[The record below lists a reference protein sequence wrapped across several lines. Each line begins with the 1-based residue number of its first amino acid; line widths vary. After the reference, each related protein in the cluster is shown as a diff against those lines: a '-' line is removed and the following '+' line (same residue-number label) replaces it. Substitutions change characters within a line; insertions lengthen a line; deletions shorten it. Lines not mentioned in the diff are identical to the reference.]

1 MESLRKSRLVSNAP
15 VATLAALVTA
25 SVALL
30 LALSWRLTFY
40 QDTWAFLMTRRGDG
54 VGDFLRPH
62 NEHIVLIPVAIEK
75 LLLGLFGMSTAR
87 PEYVLMTL
95 LLAAAAV
102 LVFVYVRRRL
112 GPWPATMAAAIMLF
126 LGPAW
131 AVLLWPFEIGFVGS
145 VLAGVGMLLAL
156 DREDDRGD
164 ALASVLLALSLG
176 FSSLGLSFVVA
187 GAVDLWQQ
195 RRSRGRRR
203 AYIVAAPLFLYLVWY
218 AGWGHTAERHL
229 TLHNIA
235 GSPLYLMNGL
245 ASSLDTVLG
254 LSTVPIEGVGQPHWG
269 RPLLVAAIVL
279 LAIRQ
284 SRSPGVSRKLWPVLA
299 ATLTY
304 WLLAAVNYIP
314 SREATS
320 SRYAYAG
327 AVFVLLLAAELIRRS
342 DLNARRLWIAGAV
355 VAAAVLANLVPL
367 REGQKFLEEQTV
379 LTRADTGAIEIA
391 RRTVSP
397 EFQLGP
403 AVAGTGSLIDV
414 DAADYLQ
421 AVGEYGSPAYSPQ
434 ELAQAPEAGRRQAD
448 VVLAQALPVSLA
460 ASPRQPA
467 TAGGTRRCVEL
478 PGEGVVTLQPGRT
491 AIQVAPG
498 PSASLALRRF
508 AEDGFPVGLGTVP
521 GGSTSLLTIPPDMAK
536 RQWQLLVQTS
546 RRARVCGIG

>member
-1 MESLRKSRLVSNAP
+1 MEILRKSRLASNAP
-15 VATLAALVTA
+15 VATLAALVVA
-25 SVALL
+25 SIGLL

-40 QDTWAFLMTRRGDG
+40 QDTWAFLMTRRGGG

-75 LLLGLFGMSTAR
+75 LLVGLFGMTTAR
-87 PEYVLMTL
+87 PEYVVLTL

-112 GPWPATMAAAIMLF
+112 GPWPATMAAAILLF

-164 ALASVLLALSLG
+164 VIAALLLALSLG

-195 RRSRGRRR
+195 RHSRGLRR
-203 AYIVAAPLFLYLVWY
+203 AYFVGAPLFLYLVWY
-218 AGWGHTAERHL
+218 AGWGHTAERHV

-235 GSPLYLMNGL
+235 ASPFYLVNGF

-254 LSTVPIEGVGQPHWG
+254 LSTVPIEGVGQPDWG
-269 RPLLVAAIVL
+269 RPLLVAALVL
-279 LAIRQ
+279 IAIRQ
-284 SRSPGVSRKLWPVLA
+284 SRSPGVSRKLWPVLG
-299 ATLTY
+299 ATVTY

-327 AVFVLLLAAELIRRS
+327 AVFVLLLAAELVRRS
-342 DLNARRLWIAGAV
+342 DINNRRLWIAGAV
-355 VAAAVLANLVPL
+355 VAGAVMANLVPL
-367 REGQKFLEEQTV
+367 REGQKFLENQTV

-397 EFQLGP
+397 QFRLTPE
-403 AVAGTGSLIDV
+403 VAGTGSLVDV

-434 ELAQAPEAGRRQAD
+434 ELEQASEVGRSQAD
-448 VVLAQALPVSLA
+448 VVLAQALPISLA
-460 ASPRQPA
+460 ASPRQPP
-467 TAGGTRRCVEL
+467 TGGGARRCIEL
-478 PGEGVVTLQPGRT
+478 PGEGTVALRPGRT

-498 PSASLALRRF
+498 QSASLALRRF
-508 AEDGFPVGLGTVP
+508 AQDGYPVGLGTVP
-521 GGSTSLLTIPPDMAK
+521 GGSNSVLTIPPDTAT
-536 RQWQLLVQTS
+536 RQWQLRVEASQRS
-546 RRARVCGIG
+546 RVCGLG

>member
-1 MESLRKSRLVSNAP
+1 MENLRKSRLASNAP

-25 SVALL
+25 SVGLL
-30 LALSWRLTFY
+30 VALSWKLTFY
-40 QDTWAFLMTRRGDG
+40 QDTWAFLMTRRGGG

-75 LLLGLFGMSTAR
+75 LLIGLFGMTTAR
-87 PEYVLMTL
+87 PEYVLMAV
-95 LLAAAAV
+95 LLAVAAV

-112 GPWPATMAAAIMLF
+112 GPWPATMAAAILLF

-164 ALASVLLALSLG
+164 ALAAVLLALSLG

-187 GAVDLWQQ
+187 AAVDLWQH
-195 RRSRGRRR
+195 RRSRGLRR
-203 AYIVAAPLFLYLVWY
+203 AYLVAAPLFLYLVWF

-235 GSPLYLMNGL
+235 ASPLYLMDGL

-254 LSTVPIEGVGQPHWG
+254 LSTVPIEGVGQPDWG
-269 RPLLVAAIVL
+269 RPLLVAAILL
-279 LAIRQ
+279 LAVRQ
-284 SRSPGVSRKLWPVLA
+284 FRSPGVPRKLWPVLG
-299 ATLTY
+299 ATVTY

-342 DLNARRLWIAGAV
+342 DLNTRRLWIARAV

-367 REGQKFLEEQTV
+367 RDGQRFLEDQTV
-379 LTRADTGAIEIA
+379 LTRADTGAIEIVK
-391 RRTVSP
+391 RTVSP
-397 EFQLGP
+397 DFLLTP
-403 AVAGTGSLIDV
+403 DVAGTGSLVNV
-414 DAADYLQ
+414 DAGDYLE
-421 AVGEYGSPAYSPQ
+421 AVSEYGSPAYSPQ
-434 ELAQAPEAGRRQAD
+434 ELEQAPEAGRVQAD
-448 VVLAQALPVSLA
+448 VVLAKALPISLA
-460 ASPRQPA
+460 DFPRQPA
-467 TAGGTRRCVEL
+467 IGRGAWRCIDLTEGGT
-478 PGEGVVTLQPGRT
+478 VTLRPGWT
-491 AIQVAPG
+491 AIRVAPG
-498 PSASLALRRF
+498 PDASLALRRF
-508 AEDGFPVGLGTVP
+508 AESGFPVGLGTVA
-521 GGSTSLLTIPPDMAK
+521 GGSKSLLVIPPDTAK
-536 RQWQLLVQTS
+536 RQWHLHVGAS
-546 RRARVCGIG
+546 HRSRVCGLG